1 MTTLGIIG
9 SGNIGAAVARL
20 AVAAGIDVVISNSRG
35 PQSLGDIVAEL
46 GSRAR
51 AATVEEAARA
61 SDVVLLSVPLI
72 AHTSIPADLLAGKTV
87 LDTSNYYP
95 SRDGRI
101 AELDEEKLTTSE
113 LVQRHFA
120 GSALVKAFNNILAH
134 HIPRLA
140 RPAGAADRTALP
152 LASDDTAAKADA
164 AALIDRLGFDT
175 VDVGSLTD
183 SWRIEPESA
192 GYTRLYLADQ
202 ATPDEQMMQA
212 AAAPLSATALRTALT
227 IAERVSVADRAF

>member
-1 MTTLGIIG
+1 M
-9 SGNIGAAVARL
+9 
-20 AVAAGIDVVISNSRG
+20 
-35 PQSLGDIVAEL
+35 
-46 GSRAR
+46 
-51 AATVEEAARA
+51 
-61 SDVVLLSVPLI
+61 
-72 AHTSIPADLLAGKTV
+72 
-87 LDTSNYYP
+87 NYYP

-113 LVQRHFA
+113 LVQRHFT

-202 ATPDEQMMQA
+202 TIPDEQMMQA
-212 AAAPLSATALRTALT
+212 PAAPLSATALRRALT
-227 IAERVSVADRAF
+227 TAERVRVADRAF